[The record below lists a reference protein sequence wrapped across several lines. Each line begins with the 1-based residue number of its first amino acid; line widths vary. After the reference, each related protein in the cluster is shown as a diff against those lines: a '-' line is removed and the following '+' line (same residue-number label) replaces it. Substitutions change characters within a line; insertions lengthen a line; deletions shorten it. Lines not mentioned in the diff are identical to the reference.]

1 MQHSSPI
8 YYLAVI
14 FIAVLIAQSEAK
26 RKYDMS
32 KFISILF
39 RCISYCFRIRIRIRF
54 RIQIRMKCICLNEH
68 TF

>member
-26 RKYDMS
+26 RKYDIS

-39 RCISYCFRIRIRIRF
+39 RCISYCFRIRIRIR
-54 RIQIRMKCICLNEH
+54 IQNR
-68 TF
+68 

>member
-39 RCISYCFRIRIRIRF
+39 RCISYCFRMRIRV
-54 RIQIRMKCICLNEH
+54 RIQIQMKCICLNEH